1 MGRKLCW
8 DRATTAS
15 DGWQQLHTSLST
27 PARPWRLSPHPLATS
42 MLTSMFGRFLLI
54 TTVFILVVSAPAAE
68 VIVILTAEHRALPPP
83 ACLQSN
89 QRHAHRVSSA
99 QHAAGRVPSSG

>member
-27 PARPWRLSPHPLATS
+27 PARPWRLSAHPLATS
-42 MLTSMFGRFLLI
+42 LLTSMFGRFLLI
-54 TTVFILVVSAPAAE
+54 TTVFILLVSVPAAE
-68 VIVILTAEHRALPPP
+68 VIVILTAEHPKHEPRHLLP
-83 ACLQSN
+83 ACRATSAT
-89 QRHAHRVSSA
+89 HA
-99 QHAAGRVPSSG
+99 G